1 MCMLKVA
8 NSRDKVVIK
17 RENINDSPTLSTEM
31 IFPGL
36 NRDREMSAMIS
47 ALTHIVSGDVP
58 NTNVGDNNIHY
69 NAIDERLGFTTNIN
83 MSSSSTTP
91 SLSSSSNYVTN
102 SSLKRTRDEDE
113 DRSFGDQFLLQGG
126 YSPALPTNAES
137 SRNRTTTTRVTT
149 AREMGNAVYEYKRTE
164 NVVREGEEKRKYRG
178 VRQRPWGKWAA
189 EIRDPF
195 KAARVWLGT
204 FETAEAAAR
213 AYDEAALRFRGNK
226 AKLNFPENV
235 TLRQPPTTSSTNQSN
250 VLNSNSLNSI
260 VSITTST
267 DPVVHTRPFTSSS
280 QPSTNFYDRFQFPGI
295 PSTRNVYD
303 DNVILTSTMASHLQ
317 SSSSSAS
324 SLSSPSAFASSM
336 QANTSV
342 SSFYST
348 QLPPWSASDH
358 SSSSSR

>member
-17 RENINDSPTLSTEM
+17 TENINDSSPTLSTDM

-58 NTNVGDNNIHY
+58 NTNVADINNIHY
-69 NAIDERLGFTTNIN
+69 NAIEDRLGFTSNIN
-83 MSSSSTTP
+83 MSSSSSSTTP
-91 SLSSSSNYVTN
+91 SSN
-102 SSLKRTRDEDE
+102 SSLKRSREEED
-113 DRSFGDQFLLQGG
+113 DRSFGDQFLLHGG
-126 YSPALPTNAES
+126 YSPALPTSNAES
-137 SRNRTTTTRVTT
+137 SRNTRTTTTRVTT
-149 AREMGNAVYEYKRTE
+149 TREMGNAVYEYKRTE

-235 TLRQPPTTSSTNQSN
+235 TLRHPPTTSSTNQSN
-250 VLNSNSLNSI
+250 VLNSNLVNSI
-260 VSITTST
+260 VSVTTST

-280 QPSTNFYDRFQFPGI
+280 SQPSTNFYDRFQFSAI

-342 SSFYST
+342 SPFYT

>member
-1 MCMLKVA
+1 ML
-8 NSRDKVVIK
+8 
-17 RENINDSPTLSTEM
+17 
-31 IFPGL
+31 FPGL
-36 NRDREMSAMIS
+36 NREREMSAMIS

-58 NTNVGDNNIHY
+58 ITNGADNNIHY
-69 NAIDERLGFTTNIN
+69 YNNAIEERLGFTSNIN
-83 MSSSSTTP
+83 MSSSSSSSTTTQ
-91 SLSSSSNYVTN
+91 SLSSSSNYVAS
-102 SSLKRTRDEDE
+102 SSLKRTREED

-126 YSPALPTNAES
+126 YSPALPTTNAES
-137 SRNRTTTTRVTT
+137 SRNFRTTTTRVTT
-149 AREMGNAVYEYKRTE
+149 TREMGNAVYEYKRTE
-164 NVVREGEEKRKYRG
+164 NVVREREEKRKYRG

-235 TLRQPPTTSSTNQSN
+235 TLRHPPTTSSTNQWN
-250 VLNSNSLNSI
+250 VSNSVNSI

-267 DPVVHTRPFTSSS
+267 DPVVHTRPFTSSE
-280 QPSTNFYDRFQFPGI
+280 PSTNFYDRFQFSGI
-295 PSTRNVYD
+295 PSTTRNVYD

-317 SSSSSAS
+317 SSSSPAS
-324 SLSSPSAFASSM
+324 SLAPSSM
-336 QANTSV
+336 QTNNSI
-342 SSFYST
+342 SLFYNST